1 MERKSFSHAEVLSGK
16 LLVRIVRGQLSGV
29 NDGVTHD
36 VGDDTD
42 PETSNTI
49 SSDNLFV
56 AIKASSVTSLSSGKT
71 SLSLESNL
79 DNISGVGDGNT
90 DSSGGH
96 TSSDLSQERRVF
108 SLLKRTSEHITDGSV
123 ETDTE
128 SSVNALAL
136 KPRGKSTPK
145 SERSLF
151 GGDHLGGP

>member
-1 MERKSFSHAEVLSGK
+1 MEGKSFSHAEVLSGK
-16 LLVRIVRGQLSGV
+16 LLVRIVRSQFSGV

-42 PETSNTI
+42 PETCNTI
-49 SSDNLFV
+49 SSDNLSV
-56 AIKASSVTSLSSGKT
+56 AIEASTVTSLGSGKT

-96 TSSDLSQERRVF
+96 TSSDLSHERRVF
-108 SLLKRTSEHITDGSV
+108 SLLKRTSEHITDRSI

-128 SSVNALAL
+128 SSVDALAL
-136 KPRGKSTPK
+136 EPRGKSTPK
-145 SERSLF
+145 S
-151 GGDHLGGP
+151 